1 MKRDFRTVFNFE
13 VSTITLSH
21 QSKIYLSGS
30 CFAENVGKKMK
41 ELKFPVLMNP
51 FGISYN
57 PISIH
62 QSICLHNVS
71 KIKSTVSEGIHFS
84 YDLHSELNSNS
95 EENFRINIEE
105 AITAQNNLLSREST
119 IILSYG
125 TAWVYEE
132 KATGKIVNNCHKQ
145 PSKLFTKR
153 LLSVAEIVDSWK
165 LTKKHLDVRFP
176 GKNYIFTV
184 SPVRHLKDGFRENQ
198 LSKSTLHL
206 AIDEICNLENNCHY
220 FPAYELLQDDLRDYR
235 FYKED
240 LLHPNDTA
248 VQYIWENFSETYF
261 SKGTQLINQQIE
273 KFNTSLEHRAFQPD
287 SSKHQQF
294 LLSLKSKIKAFQLA
308 NNLDFQIEIDFLKTQ
323 IL

>member
-1 MKRDFRTVFNFE
+1 MKRDFRTVFNPE
-13 VSTITLSH
+13 VSTTTLSH

-30 CFAENVGKKMK
+30 CFSENMGRKMK
-41 ELKFPVLMNP
+41 ELKFPVLINP

-62 QSICLHNVS
+62 NSICLNNVS
-71 KIKSTVSEGIHFS
+71 NIKSTASEGIHFS

-95 EENFRINIEE
+95 EENFRINVTD
-105 AITAQNNLLSREST
+105 AIAAQRNFLSTEST
-119 IILSYG
+119 IIFSYG

-132 KATGKIVNNCHKQ
+132 KATGRIVNNCQKQ

-165 LTKKHLDVRFP
+165 LTKKHLDKNFP

-206 AIDEICNLENNCHY
+206 AVEEMCNLENNCHY

-273 KFNTSLEHRAFQPD
+273 KFNTSLQHRAFQPD
-287 SSKHQQF
+287 SQKHQQF
-294 LLSLKSKIKAFQLA
+294 LLKLKSKIKAFQLA
-308 NNLDFQIEIDFLKTQ
+308 NNLDFQVEIDFLKAQ